1 MMDATSPS
9 SVMGVALAGVIHS
22 GDDIVKSLEP
32 AFG

>member
-1 MMDATSPS
+1 MMEATSPS

-22 GDDIVKSLEP
+22 GDDIIKSLEP